1 MEHLEPG
8 AGRVFVFGNVDGKD
22 GKGSK
27 RVKSMTGGK
36 DRFVLLRVR
45 GVEDE
50 CPTRIL
56 SLLL

>member
-22 GKGSK
+22 GKGLK
-27 RVKSMTGGK
+27 RVKSTTGGW
-36 DRFVLLRVR
+36 DRFVLLRAR

-50 CPTRIL
+50 HPTRML
-56 SLLL
+56 SLML